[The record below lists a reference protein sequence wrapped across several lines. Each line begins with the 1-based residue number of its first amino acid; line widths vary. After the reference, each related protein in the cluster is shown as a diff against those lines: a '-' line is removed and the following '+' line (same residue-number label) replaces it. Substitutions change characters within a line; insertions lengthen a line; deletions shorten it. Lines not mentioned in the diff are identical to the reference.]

1 MKMLMVVVV
10 LLMSGCSAQDMAM
23 LAQGYADASAGGYRQ
38 PYQQNTVYHEDTQR
52 QASREFFNQ
61 NFNRLMSTPPP
72 SRQINCHTIGTQV
85 VCY

>member
-10 LLMSGCSAQDMAM
+10 LLMSGCSAQGMAM
-23 LAQGYADASAGGYRQ
+23 FAQGYADAGGMQ
-38 PYQQNTVYHEDTQR
+38 QQNTVYYEATQQ
-52 QASREFFNQ
+52 QADREFFNQ

>member
-1 MKMLMVVVV
+1 MKTLFIIAA
-10 LLMSGCSAQDMAM
+10 LSLSGCSAQDMAM
-23 LAQGYADASAGGYRQ
+23 FAQGYADAGGMQ
-38 PYQQNTVYHEDTQR
+38 QQNTVYHEDTQR